1 MKWIQCLGSKAKTPL
16 QVAQEAKPIWKGILG
31 VDGKWI
37 KIAGADRCILV
48 GLDLATRD
56 IPNFE
61 YAESENSLDYRI
73 FYLTLKEM
81 NYPARGFVMDRQ
93 RDSIKWARKI
103 YPNVPIQFCCA
114 HFIREVDQKLHYL
127 LALIKLRACKNNEQ
141 YQKRVKQYKLRLE
154 LRKKVYN
161 ILFAKTESLARKR
174 LQSLVKCG
182 HRFTKPYMQ
191 KIIVTLIKD
200 GDGFF
205 AHFKVNGL
213 PRSNNLTELLVN
225 QIEARIKLIEGFQSD
240 ETAENFIG
248 LFIHYL
254 RFKTFTYCKK
264 KNKKKNGK
272 FPLQIAKSNLKT
284 KDWLRFSQKH

>member
-1 MKWIQCLGSKAKTPL
+1 M
-16 QVAQEAKPIWKGILG
+16 QVAKEVKPIWKGILG

-37 KIAGADRCILV
+37 KTAGSNRCMLV

-61 YAESENSLDYRI
+61 YAESENSLDYKI
-73 FYLTLKEM
+73 FYLTIKEM
-81 NYPARGFVMDRQ
+81 DYPAKAFVMDRNPN
-93 RDSIKWARKI
+93 SIRWARKI
-103 YPNVPIQFCCA
+103 FPNIPIQFCCA
-114 HFIREVDQKLHYL
+114 HFIRETDQKLHYL
-127 LALIKLRACKNNEQ
+127 LALIKLRASKNNEQ
-141 YQKRVKQYKLRLE
+141 YQKRIKQYKLRLE

-161 ILFAKTESLARKR
+161 ILFAKTEKLAKRR

-182 HRFTKPYMQ
+182 HKFTKPYMQ

-205 AHFKVNGL
+205 THFKVNGL

-240 ETAENFIG
+240 ETAENFIR

-264 KNKKKNGK
+264 KNKYKNGK

-284 KDWLRFSQKH
+284 NNWLKFSQKH